1 MKQISL
7 LLWLERCTTEQHTD
21 YNLMTEPM
29 STDYMWQDMAVVNLF
44 GVKDTGTSV
53 AILHCLL
60 ATVFCSVP
68 VPSCDLNIASFAC
81 VQSHTYHL
89 LCPQASAL
97 ELAAAGAPHICPC
110 MGNCCVKINSAECK
124 LKSIQKAAM
133 WCLFELKV
141 IWPYSPYTT

>member
-1 MKQISL
+1 
-7 LLWLERCTTEQHTD
+7 
-21 YNLMTEPM
+21 
-29 STDYMWQDMAVVNLF
+29 MAVVNLF

-97 ELAAAGAPHICPC
+97 ELAAAGAPIYAHAWAT
-110 MGNCCVKINSAECK
+110 VVS
-124 LKSIQKAAM
+124 KSTQLNA
-133 WCLFELKV
+133 
-141 IWPYSPYTT
+141 S